1 MAARVAL
8 STVVRVI
15 SHASA
20 VPVYRQLA
28 AIIRDAIESGEL
40 GSGVPVPSESSLMQE
55 HGISRDSVR
64 RAMDV
69 LREEGLVITVQ
80 GKGTYVRE

>member
-1 MAARVAL
+1 M
-8 STVVRVI
+8 VI
-15 SHASA
+15 RHDSA

-28 AIIRDAIESGEL
+28 DILRAAIESGEL
-40 GSGVPVPSESSLMQE
+40 APGTPLPSEATLMQE

-69 LREEGLVITVQ
+69 LREDELVVTVQ